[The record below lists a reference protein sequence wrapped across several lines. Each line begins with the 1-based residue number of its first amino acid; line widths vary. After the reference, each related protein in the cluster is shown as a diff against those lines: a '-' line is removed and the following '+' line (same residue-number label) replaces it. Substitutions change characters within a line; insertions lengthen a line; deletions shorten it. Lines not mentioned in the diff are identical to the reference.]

1 MADASPF
8 TAMATT
14 EMPVAPSHAGS
25 ATVLQSHRGG
35 HTTYVNKPLPADV
48 ATSTPEERRNTATLR
63 PKDVART
70 IGSALAA
77 LSLTWLLFTQ
87 ILAASGALGFIVVAF
102 LLHVLFFG
110 IVTSIDSPGP
120 IVRDKVWAVIVH
132 SAAVV
137 LIFALGMILGYTI
150 SRGLNA
156 LPHVNFF
163 TQDMSNA
170 SGSDPLTVGGIS
182 HAIVGTLIM
191 ISIALMVTI
200 PLGVTCAVY
209 LVEFPGKS
217 ARFVQTIVEAM
228 TALPSIIA
236 GLFIYATLIV
246 TFHRPKSGFAAAMA
260 ISVMMLPIIIR
271 ASVVVL
277 RLVPGTLKEASY
289 ALGSSHWKTVWTVV
303 LPTAKSGLATAVI
316 LGTAR
321 GIGETSPVLITA
333 GFTAAMNKNP
343 FNGPMMSLPLYVFK
357 AVGTGQPNMIIRAFG
372 AATVLLLLVF
382 ILFIIARLIGGRGP
396 GHQSK
401 RAARKAAHLSAKDIE
416 RIEKA
421 MAPALAVGSA
431 TTSQGATK

>member
-1 MADASPF
+1 VTHDTSLIAVHHDKPPVADRVHGTTKVVSRSAGADADPN
-8 TAMATT
+8 
-14 EMPVAPSHAGS
+14 P
-25 ATVLQSHRGG
+25 
-35 HTTYVNKPLPADV
+35 
-48 ATSTPEERRNTATLR
+48 ERRNTSTLR
-63 PKDVART
+63 PKDIAQAVGA
-70 IGSALAA
+70 ALAA
-77 LSLTWLLFTQ
+77 VSMTWLLFTQ
-87 ILAASGALGFIVVAF
+87 ILAASGVLGFIVVAF
-102 LLHVLFFG
+102 VLHVLFFG
-110 IVTSIDSPGP
+110 VVTSIDSPGP
-120 IVRDKVWAVIVH
+120 IVRDKVWTVIVH

-137 LIFALGMILGYTI
+137 LLFALGMILGYTI
-150 SRGLNA
+150 YRGLDA
-156 LPHVNFF
+156 LPHINFF

-170 SGSDPLTVGGIS
+170 SGSDPLTVGGIA

-191 ISIALMVTI
+191 ISIALVVTI
-200 PLGVTCAVY
+200 PLGLVCAVY

-236 GLFIYATLIV
+236 GLFIYATLII
-246 TFHRPKSGFAAAMA
+246 TFHFEKSAFCAAMA

-303 LPTAKSGLATAVI
+303 LPTARSGLTTAVI

-333 GFTAAMNKNP
+333 GFTASMNKDP
-343 FNGPMMSLPLYVFK
+343 FHGPMMSLPLFVFK

-382 ILFIIARLIGGRGP
+382 ILFVIARLIGGRGP

-401 RAARKAAHLSAKDIE
+401 RAARKAANLSAKDIV

-421 MAPALAVGSA
+421 MAPAFGTAN
-431 TTSQGATK
+431 TSLGAQK

>member
-1 MADASPF
+1 
-8 TAMATT
+8 
-14 EMPVAPSHAGS
+14 V
-25 ATVLQSHRGG
+25 
-35 HTTYVNKPLPADV
+35 
-48 ATSTPEERRNTATLR
+48 
-63 PKDVART
+63 
-70 IGSALAA
+70 GSALAA
-77 LSLTWLLFTQ
+77 ISLTWVLFTQ
-87 ILAASGALGFIVVAF
+87 LLAATGVVGFILVAF
-102 LLHVLFFG
+102 TLHVFIFG
-110 IVTSIDSPGP
+110 LITSTDSPGP
-120 IVRDKVWAVIVH
+120 IVREKVWAVIVH

-137 LIFALGMILGYTI
+137 LLFALAMILGYTI
-150 SRGLNA
+150 YRGLDA
-156 LPHVNFF
+156 LPHWNFY

-170 SGSDPLTVGGIS
+170 SGTDPLTVGGIS

-191 ISIALMVTI
+191 IAIALIVTI
-200 PLGVTCAVY
+200 PLGITCAVY
-209 LVEFPGKS
+209 LVEFPGKA

-236 GLFIYATLIV
+236 GLFIYATLII
-246 TFHRPKSGFAAAMA
+246 TFHVPKSGFAAAMA

-303 LPTAKSGLATAVI
+303 LPTARSGLATAVI

-333 GFTAAMNKNP
+333 GFTAAMNTDP
-343 FNGPMMSLPLYVFK
+343 FHGPMISLPLYVFK
-357 AVGTGQPNMIIRAFG
+357 AVGTGQPNMIVRAFG

-382 ILFIIARLIGGRGP
+382 ILFVIARLIGGRGP

-401 RAARKAAHLSAKDIE
+401 RAARKAASLSAQDIA

-421 MAPALAVGSA
+421 MAPVLAVGSA
-431 TTSQGATK
+431 TTSQGAQK